1 MHASYPLDMTMRN
14 ARDRYFEVNAF
25 GKDGGYNDAWVEFK
39 LGPLLLPFPNTAGRV
54 AAVKFHDFHHVL
66 TGYETDAPGEFEIS
80 AWEIGAGCTKSPA
93 AFIINSG
100 GMVAGAISSPKRVFA
115 AFVRGRRSRAL
126 YGEVFEPLLDKTVG
140 EMRETYIRESE
151 GTTARDVAAF
161 ALFAVLGTVIGLTE
175 LAIFLPVVPVGLVA
189 TWLRRRRASQTTH
202 ARTASSSTSAT
213 SA

>member
-14 ARDRYFEVNAF
+14 ARDRYFVVNGF
-25 GKDGGYNDAWVEFK
+25 GKDGGYNDRWVEFK
-39 LGPLLLPFPNTAGRV
+39 LGPMLLPFPNTAGRV

-66 TGYETDAPGEFEIS
+66 TGYETDAAGEFEIS

-100 GMVAGAISSPKRVFA
+100 GMVAGAVSSPKRVLA

-140 EMRETYIRESE
+140 EMRETYIRENE

-161 ALFAVLGTVIGLTE
+161 ALFAMLGTVIGLAE
-175 LAIFLPVVPVGLVA
+175 LALFLPVVPVGLVA
-189 TWLRRRRASQTTH
+189 TWLRRRRASQATH
-202 ARTASSSTSAT
+202 ARPASSAT